1 MTVGELKQL
10 YYLNREIEE
19 QKRRLEE
26 LETAATGATSRITGM
41 PHGYGTSDKVG
52 NYSAEIADLKTS
64 IEFNVQR
71 CWQELN
77 RLRNYINSV
86 DDSLTRQ
93 ILTLRYIN
101 GLPWTQVA
109 ACIGG
114 GNTEDSVRKV
124 HTRFLEKE
132 KGERRQII

>member
-1 MTVGELKQL
+1 MTAQELRQL

-19 QKRRLEE
+19 QKQRLKE
-26 LETAATGATSRITGM
+26 LETAATGAASRITGM
-41 PHGYGTSDKVG
+41 PYGYEISDKVG
-52 NYSAEIADLKTS
+52 NYSAEIADLKAA
-64 IEFNVQR
+64 IEMNMKR

-77 RLRNYINSV
+77 KLTTYINSV

-101 GLPWTQVA
+101 GLPWAQVA

-114 GNTEDSVRKV
+114 GNTEDSVRKI
-124 HTRFLEKE
+124 HTRFLEREKE
-132 KGERRQII
+132 KCK